1 MPAPSKPAP
10 RFPAAVRAA
19 LVFTALGLSGSLAP
33 ALAAATATPPASP
46 VSPALPGGAHVAGAS
61 SGGAVTVQKGD
72 TAYSLARAHGLK
84 VEELLALNSLS
95 TPDLQVGQVLRV
107 RAVGAAHTV
116 QPKETLYGISR
127 QYGLSVDA
135 LLAANSLPA
144 TTVLEIGQVLQIPG
158 AAPAAAPRVLAQSLP
173 LPLPPVAPG
182 VVTPAA
188 APSATDDDWRGTAMA
203 LLGVPYVY
211 GGTSRT
217 GLDCSGFV
225 LQVFSPLGVDLPR
238 TSAAQ
243 ARTGQAVEV
252 ADLQAGDLVFFDT
265 VGRGEVTHV
274 GIYLGGG
281 QFVNANSY
289 RKQVAVDRLQGDAY
303 WEPKL
308 LGARRVLP
316 PVMYGSAR

>member
-1 MPAPSKPAP
+1 MPAPALPASPLPAP

-19 LVFTALGLSGSLAP
+19 LVLATLSLSGSLAP
-33 ALAAATATPPASP
+33 ALAATTANPPASP
-46 VSPALPGGAHVAGAS
+46 ASPALPGGAV

-84 VEELLALNSLS
+84 VDELLAMNGLGS
-95 TPDLQVGQVLRV
+95 PDLQVGQVLRV
-107 RAVGAAHTV
+107 RVASAPHTV
-116 QPKETLYGISR
+116 QRGETLYGISR

-135 LLAANSLPA
+135 LLAANSLPP
-144 TTVLEIGQVLQIPG
+144 TTVLEVGQVLQIPG
-158 AAPAAAPRVLAQSLP
+158 AAPVAAPRVLAQALVVPPAPALP
-173 LPLPPVAPG
+173 SPPA
-182 VVTPAA
+182 T
-188 APSATDDDWRGTAMA
+188 PSATGDDWRGTAMA

-211 GGTSRT
+211 GGTSRS

-225 LQVFSPLGVDLPR
+225 LQVFTPLGVELPR

-243 ARTGQAVEV
+243 ARTGQAVEL

-274 GIYLGGG
+274 GIYLGEN

-289 RKQVAVDRLQGDAY
+289 RKQVAVDRLQGDPY
-303 WEPKL
+303 WGPKL

>member
-1 MPAPSKPAP
+1 MPAPALPAS
-10 RFPAAVRAA
+10 RLPAAVRAT
-19 LVFTALGLSGSLAP
+19 LVIATLSLSGSLP
-33 ALAAATATPPASP
+33 SALAATTANPPASP
-46 VSPALPGGAHVAGAS
+46 ASPALPGSAI

-84 VEELLALNSLS
+84 VDELLALNGLS
-95 TPDLQVGQVLRV
+95 SPDLQVGQVLRV
-107 RAVGAAHTV
+107 RAAAASHTV

-135 LLAANSLPA
+135 LLAANNLAP
-144 TTVLEIGQVLQIPG
+144 TVVLEVGQVLQIP
-158 AAPAAAPRVLAQSLP
+158 AAGSLPAPRMLAQSLP
-173 LPLPPVAPG
+173 VPPAPAQ
-182 VVTPAA
+182 PAA
-188 APSATDDDWRGTAMA
+188 RPADSATGDDWRGTAMA

-211 GGTSRT
+211 GGTSRS

-225 LQVFSPLGVDLPR
+225 LQVFAPLGVELPR

-243 ARTGQAVEV
+243 ARVGQPVEV

-274 GIYLGGG
+274 GIYLGEN

-289 RKQVAVDRLQGDAY
+289 RKQVAVDRLQGDPY
-303 WEPKL
+303 WGPKL

>member
-1 MPAPSKPAP
+1 MPAPALPASRLP
-10 RFPAAVRAA
+10 AVRAA
-19 LVFTALGLSGSLAP
+19 LVFATLSLSGGLAP
-33 ALAAATATPPASP
+33 ALAATTNTTSASP
-46 VSPALPGGAHVAGAS
+46 VSPALPGSAI
-61 SGGAVTVQKGD
+61 SGGVVTVQKGD

-84 VEELLALNSLS
+84 VDELLALNGLN

-107 RAVGAAHTV
+107 RAAAASHTV

-135 LLAANSLPA
+135 LLAANHLPPA
-144 TTVLEIGQVLQIPG
+144 AVLEIGQVLQIPG
-158 AAPAAAPRVLAQSLP
+158 AAPVAAPRVLAQSLP
-173 LPLPPVAPG
+173 VLPA
-182 VVTPAA
+182 PAA
-188 APSATDDDWRGTAMA
+188 FPSVPASPSATDDDWRGTAMA

-211 GGTSRT
+211 GGTSRS

-225 LQVFSPLGVDLPR
+225 LQVFAPLGMDLPR

-243 ARTGQAVEV
+243 ARVGQPVEV
-252 ADLQAGDLVFFDT
+252 GDLQAGDLVFFDT

-274 GIYLGGG
+274 GIYLGEN

-289 RKQVAVDRLQGDAY
+289 RKQVAVDRLQGDPY

-308 LGARRVLP
+308 MGARRVLP
-316 PVMYGSAR
+316 PLMYGSARAR

>member
-1 MPAPSKPAP
+1 MPAPALPAS
-10 RFPAAVRAA
+10 RLPAAVRAA
-19 LVFTALGLSGSLAP
+19 LVIATLGLSGSLAP
-33 ALAAATATPPASP
+33 ALAATNNTPASP
-46 VSPALPGGAHVAGAS
+46 ASPALPGGANFGGNS

-84 VEELLALNSLS
+84 VDELLALNGLS

-107 RAVGAAHTV
+107 RAAAAAHTV
-116 QPKETLYGISR
+116 QAKETLYGISR

-135 LLAANSLPA
+135 MLAANNLPP

-158 AAPAAAPRVLAQSLP
+158 AAPVVAPRVLAQSLP
-173 LPLPPVAPG
+173 
-182 VVTPAA
+182 
-188 APSATDDDWRGTAMA
+188 APSAPVLPSPPVTPSATGDDWRGTAMA

-211 GGTSRT
+211 GGTSRS

-225 LQVFSPLGVDLPR
+225 LQVFSPLGVELPR

-243 ARTGQAVEV
+243 ARVGQPVEV

-274 GIYLGGG
+274 GIYLGEN

-289 RKQVAVDRLQGDAY
+289 RKQVAVDRLQGDPY
-303 WEPKL
+303 WGPKL